1 MANIYDVEPNELIE
15 LAAEELKKIEHLKPP
30 EWASYVKTGMH
41 KERPPVDD
49 DWWYFRAASI
59 LRKAYRVGP
68 IGVSKLR
75 KHYGGKANRGHKK
88 HHFYK
93 SSGNIIRKV
102 LQQLEKAELLKKEV
116 KSLRRGRLIS
126 PKGKS
131 LLDKIAT
138 KIVKGRP
145 VKKEEP
151 KVEEKKPE
159 VKKLSGENEKGLE
172 KSKASQREV
181 KQEQK
186 KPEVKKESAPQ
197 TKPIKQEAKQEEKK
211 PVEKEVKKVEEKK
224 PEEKQ

>member
-1 MANIYDVEPNELIE
+1 MANIYDVDPSEPIE

-41 KERPPVDD
+41 KERPPVDE

-93 SSGNIIRKV
+93 ASGNIIRKV
-102 LQQLEKAELLKKEV
+102 LQQLEKAELLKKDV

-159 VKKLSGENEKGLE
+159 VKKAAPKKPSSENEKGSEKPKVPQKLSSENEKGLE
-172 KSKASQREV
+172 KTKSSQR
-181 KQEQK
+181 
-186 KPEVKKESAPQ
+186 PEVKKESQPQ
-197 TKPIKQEAKQEEKK
+197 AK
-211 PVEKEVKKVEEKK
+211 PVEKEAKKA
-224 PEEKQ
+224 EEKQ